1 MRAHKSFVLAAV
13 AIGTIADSATAQQ
26 PKPGATEPPKL
37 AIVIAGDR
45 AAIEQPLKALK
56 LAPVEIRD
64 LRGRRVITP

>member
-37 AIVIAGDR
+37 ASA
-45 AAIEQPLKALK
+45 KALTLPVMTERVLPNGLK
-56 LAPVEIRD
+56 LV
-64 LRGRRVITP
+64 VIPQTREACRP